1 VNARLDPPRRSAGGW
16 IGVAVAWVVAAA
28 AVVVTVFAWGE
39 PLPDLTAEDAR
50 QFSANAFEA
59 AGFTEGAVRPD
70 VEEATYREDDGPAFD
85 VWITITD
92 LEGQPVELWIDR
104 ERSQA
109 VQIDDNTDQGPLLTD
124 DQFQTLDRYEEH
136 PGADERRR
144 RNWLVTGAATL
155 AVAVAAGAL
164 WFTGRRKPAP
174 LPPATRSDPLE
185 PLEPTEP

>member
-1 VNARLDPPRRSAGGW
+1 MAAAIVA
-16 IGVAVAWVVAAA
+16 AVAAIVL
-28 AVVVTVFAWGE
+28 AVLALVQ
-39 PLPDLTAEDAR
+39 PLPDLTEEDAR
-50 QFSANAFEA
+50 RFTANAFAA
-59 AGFTEGAVRPD
+59 AGFPDGEVSRRVESAVYAEPGGD
-70 VEEATYREDDGPAFD
+70 VEFD
-85 VWITITD
+85 VWVTTIE
-92 LEGQPVELWIDR
+92 LGGRPVELWIDR
-104 ERSQA
+104 DGSQA

-174 LPPATRSDPLE
+174 LPPATPSDPPE